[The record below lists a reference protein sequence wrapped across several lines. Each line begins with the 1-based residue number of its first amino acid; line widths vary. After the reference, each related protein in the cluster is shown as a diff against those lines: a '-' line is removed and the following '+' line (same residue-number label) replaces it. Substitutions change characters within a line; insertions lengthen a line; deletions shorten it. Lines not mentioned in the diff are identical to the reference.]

1 MASTS
6 ITLPVPIHV
15 EHKKPGSRT
24 TSTKKTYSEAE
35 FSVPSFSIDQVG
47 LVAQWCQPWS
57 DSKHTT
63 SSDLNLVG
71 GDWQRKLSQAE
82 HMVALVAVDGAFYTP
97 VRGREHEG
105 AVQYLITAK
114 NALSA
119 QTTGLL
125 TVNPFGSRELYP
137 PYMCS
142 HLRNYDV
149 VGGRPFAENDLPEG
163 QVLLATDEAD
173 RIVRMTGYLEKNFI
187 AIDGVL
193 FSRNDEP
200 MILVRT
206 GAEKVS
212 MSIVTKR
219 NDDAIIPIFEHYFRL
234 DEYDRALQMV
244 EDRWPKEMITAQ
256 FSDLGVVDPEPLSDD
271 FEVIEALRL
280 TRRFF
285 TKLAPSLNQLDWE
298 TAGPWYALKK
308 KLVNPAPGGDD
319 VDEMIS
325 LVANLADA
333 LERNEEIDEEWRQ
346 KTVLYG
352 RLGVERWM
360 YRPITFSGPHI

>member
-1 MASTS
+1 
-6 ITLPVPIHV
+6 
-15 EHKKPGSRT
+15 
-24 TSTKKTYSEAE
+24 
-35 FSVPSFSIDQVG
+35 
-47 LVAQWCQPWS
+47 
-57 DSKHTT
+57 
-63 SSDLNLVG
+63 
-71 GDWQRKLSQAE
+71 
-82 HMVALVAVDGAFYTP
+82 
-97 VRGREHEG
+97 
-105 AVQYLITAK
+105 
-114 NALSA
+114 
-119 QTTGLL
+119 
-125 TVNPFGSRELYP
+125 
-137 PYMCS
+137 
-142 HLRNYDV
+142 
-149 VGGRPFAENDLPEG
+149 
-163 QVLLATDEAD
+163 VLLATDEAD